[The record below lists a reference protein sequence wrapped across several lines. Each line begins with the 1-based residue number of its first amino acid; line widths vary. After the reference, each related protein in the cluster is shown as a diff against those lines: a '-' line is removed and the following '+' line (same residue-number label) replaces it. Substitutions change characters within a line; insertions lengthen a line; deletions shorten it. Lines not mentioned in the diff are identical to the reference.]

1 MHDKRSYIMLRETLL
16 GVVAGALGTVAIN
29 MSTYVD
35 MAVRGRAS
43 SDAPSKLVE
52 IVAGKTGLPL
62 SSQGVGAKDQKAQ
75 SRETGIGALLGYM
88 NGFGVGAAYGAM
100 RSQMDGTSIPLTGI
114 AIGLISMTASDIP
127 LVALKISKPKTW
139 GISDWASD
147 VIPHLIYGLITA
159 AAYEALANRCQF

>member
-1 MHDKRSYIMLRETLL
+1 MLRETLV

-35 MAVRGRAS
+35 MAVRGRES
-43 SDAPSKLVE
+43 SNAPSKLVE

-62 SSQGVGAKDQKAQ
+62 SSRGVGVQDQKAQ

-88 NGFGVGAAYGAM
+88 NGLGVGAAYGAL
-100 RSQMDGTSIPLTGI
+100 RTQMNGKSIPLTGI

-127 LVALKISKPKTW
+127 LVALKISNPKTW
-139 GISDWASD
+139 GVSGWASD

-159 AAYEALANRCQF
+159 SAYEALAKRCHF